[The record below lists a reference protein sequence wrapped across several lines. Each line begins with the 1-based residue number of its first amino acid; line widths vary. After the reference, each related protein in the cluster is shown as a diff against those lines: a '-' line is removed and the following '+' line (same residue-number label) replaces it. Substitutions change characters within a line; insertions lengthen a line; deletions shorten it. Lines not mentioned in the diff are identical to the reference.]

1 MKNKLTKAELIKNIN
16 DSTGIDAVS
25 IGIVINQMFEEL
37 KEALIDNRTIEL
49 RGFGTFAPKIRKAK
63 AKAHN
68 PKTGEPCSVEA
79 HRVATFKQGQ
89 ELKKALWSMRVS
101 SSLQDSNR

>member
-1 MKNKLTKAELIKNIN
+1 MKNKLTKAEIIKNIN
-16 DSTGIDAVS
+16 ESTGIDTSS

-37 KEALIDNRTIEL
+37 KEALIEDRTIEL
-49 RGFGTFAPKIRKAK
+49 RGFGTFEARVRKAK
-63 AKAHN
+63 ANAHN

-89 ELKKALWSMRVS
+89 ELKKALWSMRDS

>member
-1 MKNKLTKAELIKNIN
+1 MKKKLTKAEIIKNIN
-16 DSTGIDAVS
+16 TSTGIDAVS

-37 KEALIDNRTIEL
+37 KEALIDDRTIEL
-49 RGFGTFAPKIRKAK
+49 RGFGTFEPKIRKAK
-63 AKAHN
+63 VKAHN

-89 ELKKALWSMRVS
+89 ELKKALWSMRDS

>member
-1 MKNKLTKAELIKNIN
+1 MKNKLTKAEIIKNIN

-37 KEALIDNRTIEL
+37 KEALIDDKTIEL
-49 RGFGTFAPKIRKAK
+49 RGFGTFEPKIRKAK
-63 AKAHN
+63 VKAHN

-89 ELKKALWSMRVS
+89 ELKKALWSMRDS
-101 SSLQDSNR
+101 PSLQGSNR

>member
-1 MKNKLTKAELIKNIN
+1 MKSKLTKAELIKNIN

-49 RGFGTFAPKIRKAK
+49 RGFGTFAPKICDKKR
-63 AKAHN
+63 N
-68 PKTGEPCSVEA
+68 DGRRTNGCSKK
-79 HRVATFKQGQ
+79 TFKKQ
-89 ELKKALWSMRVS
+89 
-101 SSLQDSNR
+101 N